1 MITLPNRS
9 GWMVSYYTGG
19 VTPRGNKKKKDF
31 IFKTKEEADKKAQ
44 ELANEGFE
52 IEFVTECIY

>member
-1 MITLPNRS
+1 
-9 GWMVSYYTGG
+9 MVSYYTGG
-19 VTPRGNKKKKDF
+19 VTSRGNKEKNDF